1 MSKSESPVD
10 YLIEALS
17 KDYRIT
23 RKARADGSLVL
34 SMRRRTDGVRVL
46 QRVVTVREQR
56 NPLLINDV
64 LERVRRDL
72 LVLEGPLDGAGIGY
86 FHKRL
91 ILPYYH

>member
-1 MSKSESPVD
+1 MSKLESPID

-23 RKARADGSLVL
+23 RKVRPDGSLVL
-34 SMRRRTDGVRVL
+34 SLYRRSDRKKMLR
-46 QRVVTVREQR
+46 RVVTVREQR
-56 NPLLINDV
+56 NPVLINDV

-72 LVLEGPLDGAGIGY
+72 LVQQGPLQKSHIGF